1 MFNRTYGSLSPTIT
15 LDKYPSEII
24 VTSSVT
30 QAVTV
35 DEVKVVLPVYDN
47 QTLTFIEMLIPSVQ
61 RRIEDYVNRDTTLRT
76 RMALWSNPDPI
87 IILPY
92 GVHGNVSY
100 VERYEDGHWVD
111 YEDYEVYGL
120 NYKYLDIKKTGKSVR
135 VSFQSGG
142 GNYEEMKQ
150 AILQEI
156 AYQFKNRNDPNEAPA
171 VSKSG
176 LSIPTLN
183 ILAGIV
189 R

>member
-1 MFNRTYGSLSPTIT
+1 MYYWNYGSLSPTIT

-30 QAVTV
+30 DAVSV
-35 DEVKVVLPVYDN
+35 DDVKVVLPVYDN
-47 QTLTFIEMLIPSVQ
+47 QTLTSIQRLIPSVQ

-76 RMALWSNPDPI
+76 RMALWTNPSVEI
-87 IILPY
+87 TLPY
-92 GVHGNVSY
+92 GIHGHVNF

-111 YEDYEVYGL
+111 YTDYEVYGL
-120 NYKYLDIKKTGKSVR
+120 NFKYIDIKKTGKPVR

-142 GNYEEMKQ
+142 GQYEEMKQ

-156 AYQFKNRNDPNEAPA
+156 AFQFKNRNDPNEAQA

-183 ILAGIV
+183 ILTGIV